1 MAYATPDELIA
12 DQNAASLLAEK
23 KRKERI
29 MVDLFLAA
37 LQYELTGQF

>member
-23 KRKERI
+23 RKKRI

-37 LQYELTGQF
+37 LQYELTSQF